1 MWYNINNE
9 IKEAIIMVIRKTM
22 SNIEIYNTAS
32 ALSELFSEMTQAELK
47 LPVKVNFY
55 FQKNMNVLIAMAKEL
70 EDERTNIIIKYG
82 APDPENSDLVR
93 IDPDKLDVANQ
104 ELNDLFNLEQ
114 EVAINAIELDWF
126 DGINMTPQQVVAITF
141 MIKDE
146 E

>member
-1 MWYNINNE
+1 
-9 IKEAIIMVIRKTM
+9 MVIRKTM
-22 SNIEIYNTAS
+22 TNVEIYNTAT
-32 ALSELFSEMTQAELK
+32 ALSELFTEMAQAELK

-55 FQKNMNVLIAMAKEL
+55 FQKNMNSLVAMAKEL
-70 EDERTNIIIKYG
+70 EQERTNIIIKYG
-82 APDPENSDLVR
+82 TPDPN
-93 IDPDKLDVANQ
+93 DPDRVSIPPEKLEDANK
-104 ELNDLFNLEQ
+104 ELNDLFSLEQ

>member
-1 MWYNINNE
+1 
-9 IKEAIIMVIRKTM
+9 MVIRKTM

>member
-1 MWYNINNE
+1 
-9 IKEAIIMVIRKTM
+9 MVIRKTM

-32 ALSELFSEMTQAELK
+32 ALSELFSEITQAELK

-55 FQKNMNVLIAMAKEL
+55 FQKNMNALVTMAKEL
-70 EDERTNIIIKYG
+70 ENERTNIIIKYG
-82 APDPENSDLVR
+82 SPDPEDADRVR

-126 DGINMTPQQVVAITF
+126 DGISMTPQQVVAITF